1 MRTETR
7 EIYLFKELSPEA
19 QTLAVRAEYR
29 TRADSE
35 LPRAQEMRESYS
47 AILDALGLEVDRDGD
62 PKRFPDEVGPFQKG
76 RAMAWAE
83 NNLVGPLRIPWKGDK
98 RNKVREYGNA
108 YYAGKVPP
116 CPWTGFYADDVFL
129 SAFLDAV
136 RKGKSL
142 NDAAQEL
149 PAAFRELVR
158 QEWDQYLSEETIRGD
173 LEQTGAEFLESGA
186 RPWAMSE
193 FPR

>member
-7 EIYLFKELSPEA
+7 TLYLFGELPPEA
-19 QTLAVRAEYR
+19 QHQAVRAEYR
-29 TRADSE
+29 TRADDE
-35 LPRAQEMRESYS
+35 LPWMQELRESYS
-47 AILDALGLEVDRDGD
+47 AILDALGLKVDRDGD
-62 PKRFPDEVGPFQKG
+62 PKLFPDEIGAIQGP

-83 NNLVGPLRIPWKGDK
+83 NNLVGPLRMPWKGAK
-98 RNKVREYGNA
+98 RNKGREYGNA

-116 CPWTGFYADDVFL
+116 CPWTGFYADDEFL
-129 SAFLDAV
+129 HAFLDAV

-158 QEWDQYLSEETIRGD
+158 QEWDQYLSEETIRED

-186 RPWAMSE
+186 RP
-193 FPR
+193 